1 MSLAGKTIFIT
12 GAARGIGAETARR
25 AAARGANVAIVGLEP
40 EELERVASAC
50 GDKGAAFECD
60 VTDREQTKR
69 AVEGTVE
76 RFGGIDAVVANAGIG
91 NGGLM
96 RYMDPD
102 AFESVIRVNL
112 LGAYETLH
120 ATLPHVI
127 ERRGYVLQI
136 CSVAAIAHTP
146 GMAAYS
152 ASKAGAEAMANSLRN
167 EVKHHG
173 VAVGTAY
180 FSWIGTEMVFGAEE
194 NPIGE
199 RMRSTLRGPLAKTY
213 PASEAADA
221 ILQGWEER
229 RRVVVTPKW
238 VRPLLAAKTLV
249 QRISETRSGELI
261 PEIEQMTRDEI
272 AKRGDEVWVPSG
284 AGGRAFAAADRSRE
298 RAAS

>member
-1 MSLAGKTIFIT
+1 VAG
-12 GAARGIGAETARR
+12 
-25 AAARGANVAIVGLEP
+25 
-40 EELERVASAC
+40 
-50 GDKGAAFECD
+50 
-60 VTDREQTKR
+60 
-69 AVEGTVE
+69 AVD

-102 AFESVIRVNL
+102 AFEAVIRVNL
-112 LGAYETLH
+112 IGAYETIY
-120 ATLPHVI
+120 ATLPHLI
-127 ERRGYVLQI
+127 DRRGYLLQI

-152 ASKAGAEAMANSLRN
+152 ASKSGAEAMANSLRH

-173 VAVGTAY
+173 VDVGTAY
-180 FSWIGTEMVFGAEE
+180 FSWIGTEMVFGVEE

-199 RMRSTLRGPLAKTY
+199 KMRSSLRGPLAKTY
-213 PASEAADA
+213 PAAAAADS
-221 ILQGWEER
+221 IIQGIEER

-249 QRISETRSGELI
+249 QRIVDTRAGELV
-261 PEIEQMTRDEI
+261 PEVEQMTRDEI

-284 AGGRAFAAADRSRE
+284 AGGKAFAEADRARE
-298 RAAS
+298 RAAG